1 MSKKK
6 ERTYNSYRIEQLG
19 PRLMMDGVGVLGGLP
34 LRRRGSGRQG

>member
-19 PRLMMDGVGVLGGLP
+19 PRLMMDATV
-34 LRRRGSGRQG
+34 SD